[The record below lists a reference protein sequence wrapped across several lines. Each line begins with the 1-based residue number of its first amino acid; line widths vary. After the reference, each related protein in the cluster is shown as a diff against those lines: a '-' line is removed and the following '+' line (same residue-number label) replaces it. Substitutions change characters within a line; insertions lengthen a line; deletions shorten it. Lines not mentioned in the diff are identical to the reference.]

1 MEPCSIRTL
10 SSTHASYQVSPAEG
24 QTWAEIRVK
33 RFEHSCIHNEDFT
46 AFPSTAPN
54 DRGVTLCASE
64 KPVVPVMLRRS

>member
-1 MEPCSIRTL
+1 MLLPKIP
-10 SSTHASYQVSPAEG
+10 PAES
-24 QTWAEIRVK
+24 QTRAEILVN

-64 KPVVPVMLRRS
+64 RPVVPVMLGRS